1 MQVVVTTCKATKGKL
16 IRSQK
21 FDIVIIDEAT
31 QAHEIET
38 LETIFNAKKL
48 FLWEIN
54 TSWDLS
60 LEVAHLYLIKC
71 FQD

>member
-1 MQVVVTTCKATKGKL
+1 VQVVVTTCKATKGKL

-38 LETIFNAKKL
+38 LETIFNAKKVVL
-48 FLWEIN
+48 VGDQHQLGPVFRGSTPLL
-54 TSWDLS
+54 D
-60 LEVAHLYLIKC
+60 
-71 FQD
+71 

>member
-1 MQVVVTTCKATKGKL
+1 VQVVVTTCKATKGKL

-38 LETIFNAKKL
+38 LETIFNAKKVVL
-48 FLWEIN
+48 VG
-54 TSWDLS
+54 DQ
-60 LEVAHLYLIKC
+60 H
-71 FQD
+71 